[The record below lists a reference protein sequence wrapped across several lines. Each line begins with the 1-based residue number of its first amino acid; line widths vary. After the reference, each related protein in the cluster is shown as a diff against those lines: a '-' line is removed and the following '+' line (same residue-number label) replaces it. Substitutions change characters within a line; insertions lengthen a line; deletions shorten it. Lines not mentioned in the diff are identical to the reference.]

1 MASLGL
7 GTIQVRKVGSAIAS
21 RGDSGQ
27 VARSILRPMGA
38 AKDAENTT
46 GCIVSSSLS
55 LREAEL
61 GAESVT
67 AVWSALQRAHD
78 LGEFRL
84 RVNGTASPEAIALLL
99 ATQDRHTWPR
109 PVLIF
114 ADSAQEEAFTTAVRF
129 FQPNVTCISL
139 PEFDVS
145 PYSGL
150 YPNPRIV
157 AKRNAW
163 LFQLASGSGTSRT
176 SYLTATVAAIGQ
188 LCLPKQTLLN
198 HQLKYRKLEELPS
211 NLSETLQRLGYSNTP
226 LVEDVGSFALR
237 GSVVDI
243 FSPAHAW
250 PLRFDLFGDQIESIR
265 HFDPQTQRSFDE
277 DLQVAHIIPAR
288 EFILDDESRE
298 RAADAYRKL
307 TLNQSELSD
316 RDQLLQSIAL
326 GHTFPGIDFLMS
338 LFHAQSETPL
348 DYLTSQHML
357 CWVDPIGIAQAHDR
371 HLETLKREHA
381 ANVDSAINPPPEAL
395 FRSMDQWPRHETQLS
410 LEFSRLAI
418 DDSPHAA
425 NAASG
430 DLDAPTA
437 PSFPSFAVVFPPP
450 TPQNPAG
457 AEALQRVRTWLANG
471 DRVLVACGTQA
482 QQARV
487 ASLLDRAELRHVNVD
502 STQNSSDDNE
512 LWLFEPSADSPEE
525 VRLISRPLSESL
537 RIPAA
542 KLVLLRDED
551 FLGSKHRRRAS
562 TQSHQDTYKDVTA
575 HLAFQ
580 DLNPGDRVVHIQH
593 GIAVYEGL
601 KRMQVGG
608 IESEFLAL
616 SYKDSD
622 KLYLPIYRI
631 GQIQKYS
638 GPGGEAQLD
647 KLGGTGWAKTKIRV
661 RSHLREI
668 ASELLRLYALRS
680 QTQRPAFPHD
690 EKAESEFEAFEAAFP
705 YDETD
710 DQLKAI
716 EAILHDLSHEKPM
729 DRLVCGD
736 VGFGKTEVAMRATFK
751 AIQGKRQVA
760 VLAPTTVLSFQHY
773 ETFTRRFKDWPVV
786 IRALNRFVPPQQ
798 ARQTLQEL
806 KEGRVDILIGT
817 HRLLSKDVAF
827 KDLGLLVIDEEQ
839 RFGVGHK
846 ERIRKLRIGVDTLT
860 LSATPIPRTLN
871 MSLVGIRDLS
881 LINTPPIDRLPTRTF
896 VCKYDEETVRRGILN
911 EIQRGGQ
918 VFYLHNRVQS
928 IYGVA
933 DELRKLVP
941 EARIRVGHGQM
952 PEHELEETMLAFFN
966 HEIDVLLS
974 TTIIESGIDNPRANT
989 MFIDQAHTFGL
1000 SQLYQLRGR
1009 VGRSKE
1015 RAYCYLLIP
1024 PNKRLEADAQERL
1037 KVIHENTALGSGIT
1051 IAHHDLELRG
1061 AGNLLG
1067 EDQSGHVEAVGYE
1080 TYLELLEET
1089 LRELKGE
1096 DVVERVDPD
1105 INVRIPALIPDQ
1117 YMPDLRIRLA
1127 WYRRFA
1133 SIRTPEDVD
1142 QLEGELRD
1150 QFGRPPEEVLN
1161 LLGLMLIRAIC
1172 RELQIRDLSSG
1183 PKAISLAFT
1192 ENTPL
1197 PPSEIVALAAREKG
1211 RVALTPDMRVNIRL
1225 DAITWPKI
1233 YDELIALRRLCP
1245 TLT

>member
-1 MASLGL
+1 MKTYVSFR
-7 GTIQVRKVGSAIAS
+7 Q
-21 RGDSGQ
+21 GD
-27 VARSILRPMGA
+27 RSIDA
-38 AKDAENTT
+38 A
-46 GCIVSSSLS
+46 
-55 LREAEL
+55 
-61 GAESVT
+61 T
-67 AVWSALQRAHD
+67 AIWSALERAHE
-78 LGEFRL
+78 LGDFRL
-84 RVNGTASPEAIALLL
+84 KVTGTAAPEAVALIF
-99 ATQDRHTWPR
+99 ATQERHTWPL
-109 PVLIF
+109 PVLVF
-114 ADSAQEEAFTTAVRF
+114 ADSEQEEAFLAAIQF
-129 FQPNVTCISL
+129 FQPEAECLSL
-139 PEFDVS
+139 PDFDVS

-163 LFQLASGSGTSRT
+163 LFRLASRSTAT
-176 SYLTATVAAIGQ
+176 TATYLTATIASIGQ
-188 LCLPKQTLLN
+188 LCLPKQALLN
-198 HQLKYRKLEELPS
+198 QQLKYRKSDELPS
-211 NLSETLQRLGYSNTP
+211 NLSESLQRLGYSNSP
-226 LVEDVGSFALR
+226 LVEDVGSFAIR
-237 GSVVDI
+237 GSVVDV
-243 FSPAHAW
+243 FSPAHAL
-250 PLRFDLFGDQIESIR
+250 PIRFDLFGDQIESIR
-265 HFDPQTQRSFDE
+265 QFDPETQRSLEE
-277 DLQVAHIIPAR
+277 DLAEAHIIPAR
-288 EFILDDESRE
+288 EFIFDDESRQL
-298 RAADAYRKL
+298 AADAYREM
-307 TLNQSELSD
+307 TVDRAELMD
-316 RDQLLQSIAL
+316 RDQILQSLAL
-326 GHTFPGIDFLMS
+326 GHTFPGIDFLVG
-338 LFHAQSETPL
+338 LFHANPETPL
-348 DYLTSQHML
+348 NYLTSKHML

-371 HLETLKREHA
+371 HLENLKREFES
-381 ANVDSAINPPPEAL
+381 NLESAINPAPALL
-395 FRSMDQWPRHETQLS
+395 FRSLDQWHRPEDVLT
-410 LEFSRLAI
+410 LEFSRLAVDEGPEAKLASTANF
-418 DDSPHAA
+418 DDDKP
-425 NAASG
+425 
-430 DLDAPTA
+430 PT

-450 TPQNPAG
+450 SPQTPAG
-457 AEALQRVRTWLANG
+457 AEAIQRVRTWLQSG
-471 DRVLVACGTQA
+471 DQVLVACGTQA

-487 ASLLDRAELRHVNVD
+487 AALLDRAELRHRTPSSSTASLGHDENSFWEELKD
-502 STQNSSDDNE
+502 SHG
-512 LWLFEPSADSPEE
+512 E
-525 VRLISRPLSESL
+525 VVLIGRPLKESL

-551 FLGSKHRRRAS
+551 FLGSKHRRRSSA
-562 TQSHQDTYKDVTA
+562 TSHQDTYKDVTA
-575 HLAFQ
+575 ALAFQ
-580 DLNPGDRVVHIQH
+580 DLNPGDRVVHMQH

-631 GQIQKYS
+631 AQIQKYS

-661 RSHLREI
+661 RHHLREM

-680 QTQRPAFPHD
+680 QAQRPPFPHD
-690 EKAESEFEAFEAAFP
+690 AKADAEFESFEGAFP

-716 EAILHDLSHEKPM
+716 ESILHDLSHEKPM

-751 AIQGKRQVA
+751 AVQGKRQVA
-760 VLAPTTVLSFQHY
+760 VLAPTTVLSFQHF

-846 ERIRKLRIGVDTLT
+846 ERIRKMRVGVDTLT

-881 LINTPPIDRLPTRTF
+881 LINTPPVDRLPTRTF
-896 VCKYDEETVRRGILN
+896 VCKHDDETIRRGILN

-952 PEHELEETMLAFFN
+952 QEHELEETMMAFFN

-1024 PNKRLEADAQERL
+1024 PNKRLDADAQERL

-1080 TYLELLEET
+1080 TYLELLEDT

-1096 DVVERVDPD
+1096 EIAERVDPD

-1133 SIRTPEDVD
+1133 SIQTPDDVD

-1161 LLGLMLIRAIC
+1161 LLGLMLIRALC
-1172 RELQIRDLSSG
+1172 KELQIRDLSSG

-1192 ENTPL
+1192 EHTPL

-1211 RVALTPDMRVNIRL
+1211 RVVLTPDMRVNIKL
-1225 DAITWPKI
+1225 DAMTWPKI
-1233 YDELIALRRLCP
+1233 YDELLALRRLCP

>member
-1 MASLGL
+1 M
-7 GTIQVRKVGSAIAS
+7 TMN
-21 RGDSGQ
+21 
-27 VARSILRPMGA
+27 PPF
-38 AKDAENTT
+38 
-46 GCIVSSSLS
+46 
-55 LREAEL
+55 REAEL
-61 GAESVT
+61 SAEAAT
-67 AVWSALQRAHD
+67 AIWSALQRAHD
-78 LGEFRL
+78 LGDFRL
-84 RVNGTASPEAIALLL
+84 KVNGTASPEAIALLF
-99 ATQDRHTWPR
+99 AEQDRVLWPL

-114 ADSAQEEAFTTAVRF
+114 ADSSQEEAFATAMRF
-129 FQPNVTCISL
+129 FQPEAQCLSL

-150 YPNPRIV
+150 YPNPRVV
-157 AKRNAW
+157 ARRNAW
-163 LFQLASGSGTSRT
+163 LFHLASPPPATKP
-176 SYLTATVAAIGQ
+176 SYLTATVTAIGQ
-188 LCLPKQTLLN
+188 LCLPKKSLLN
-198 HQLKYRKLEELPS
+198 SQLKYRKSEELPS
-211 NLSETLQRLGYSNTP
+211 NLSETLHRLGYSNTP

-243 FSPAHAW
+243 FSPAHPW

-265 HFDPQTQRSFDE
+265 HFDPQTQRSFDQ
-277 DLQVAHIIPAR
+277 DLTTAHIIPAR
-288 EFILDDESRE
+288 EFILDDESRQ
-298 RAADAYRKL
+298 RAANAYRRM
-307 TLNQSELSD
+307 TLDRDQLSD
-316 RDQLLQSIAL
+316 RDQVLQSLAL

-338 LFHAQSETPL
+338 LFHSEAETPL
-348 DYLTSQHML
+348 DYLTAKHLL
-357 CWVDPIGIAQAHDR
+357 CWVDPIGIAQTHDR
-371 HLETLKREHA
+371 HLETLQREHA
-381 ANVDSAINPPPEAL
+381 SNMDSAINPLPAMIY
-395 FRSMDQWPRHETQLS
+395 RSMDQWPRPDTSLS

-418 DDSPHAA
+418 DD
-425 NAASG
+425 
-430 DLDAPTA
+430 APDTPRLNSDEVDNGKPPT
-437 PSFPSFAVVFPPP
+437 PSFPSFPVVFPPP
-450 TPQNPAG
+450 TPQSPAG
-457 AEALQRVRTWLANG
+457 AEAIQRVRNWLQSG

-482 QQARV
+482 QMARV
-487 ASLLDRAELRHVNVD
+487 TSLLDRAEIRHRAYITESAEHQLQQRVENRGND
-502 STQNSSDDNE
+502 RSGAGLLEE
-512 LWLFEPSADSPEE
+512 LSPNGSE
-525 VRLISRPLSESL
+525 VALISRPLHESL
-537 RIPAA
+537 RIPSA

-551 FLGSKHRRRAS
+551 FLGSKHRRRSSA
-562 TQSHQDTYKDVTA
+562 TSHQDTYKDVTA

-580 DLNPGDRVVHIQH
+580 DLNPGDRVVHMQH

-661 RSHLREI
+661 RHHLREI
-668 ASELLRLYALRS
+668 ASELLRLYAMRS
-680 QTQRPAFPHD
+680 QTQRLPFPHD
-690 EKAESEFEAFEAAFP
+690 EKADAEFEAFEATFP

-716 EAILHDLSHEKPM
+716 EAILHDLSSEKPM

-760 VLAPTTVLSFQHY
+760 VLAPTTVLSFQHF

-798 ARQTLQEL
+798 ARQTLQDL

-827 KDLGLLVIDEEQ
+827 KNLGLLVIDEEQ

-881 LINTPPIDRLPTRTF
+881 LINTPPSDRLPTRTF
-896 VCKYDEETVRRGILN
+896 VCKFDEETVRRGILN
-911 EIQRGGQ
+911 EIHRGGQ

-928 IYGVA
+928 IYSVA

-952 PEHELEETMLAFFN
+952 QEHELEETMLAFFN

-1024 PNKRLEADAQERL
+1024 PNKRLDADAQERL

-1096 DVVERVDPD
+1096 EVTERVDPD

-1133 SIRTPEDVD
+1133 SIQTPEDVD

-1161 LLGLMLIRAIC
+1161 LLGLMLIRSLC
-1172 RELQIRDLSSG
+1172 RELHIRDLSSG

-1192 ENTPL
+1192 EHTPL

-1211 RVALTPDMRVNIRL
+1211 RVVLTPDMRVNIKL
-1225 DAITWPKI
+1225 EAITWPKI
-1233 YDELIALRRLCP
+1233 YDELLALRRLCP
-1245 TLT
+1245 SLT